1 MNQRAEEFLE
11 GLTELAA
18 DEPKLGRA
26 MKVARVVAAKE
37 SDEFVKPGD
46 LVEVRFVKGH
56 SLSLTASR
64 LLALMILA
72 AGADAWEDRRHRI
85 RKSEIR
91 RGHKGNERIGDMLE
105 ELHRTLFSH
114 DDRSWRGK
122 KAVTRFP
129 LIQLSREEVGEDSSV
144 DEGWIEWEFTPWA
157 RKLIQES
164 ESYAIMNRQAVL
176 GFRSNYALRLYEIGA
191 LRLHRRQPVWKTD
204 LTELRAG
211 LGIDPDVYTDFAQLR
226 RKVLDKAKR
235 EIDQLAH
242 FTVEWRER
250 KCGRKVIG
258 LDFEFRPKKAPEQI
272 ATIDELVRHS
282 GGRKARREGTVER
295 VSAPSPALPKS
306 FPIGM
311 LNCGQD
317 EEFFGRIAV
326 EHGGGWDRNLI
337 AHAYRQ
343 QMGDRLSKLSGER
356 LVNSFRG
363 FCESFV
369 AARGRP

>member
-1 MNQRAEEFLE
+1 MNQPAQEFLGE
-11 GLTELAA
+11 IAEAVQ
-18 DEPKLGRA
+18 DEQPTGRA
-26 MKVARVVAAKE
+26 MKVARVVAAKNT
-37 SDEFVKPGD
+37 DEFVKPGD

-72 AGADAWEDRRHRI
+72 AGADAWEDRRHRM
-85 RKSEIR
+85 RKADVR
-91 RGHKGNERIGDMLE
+91 RGHKGNERIGEMLE

-129 LIQLSREEVGEDSSV
+129 LIQLSSEEVDEDGTV

-157 RKLIQES
+157 RKLIKES
-164 ESYAIMNRQAVL
+164 ESYAVMNRQAVL
-176 GFRSNYALRLYEIGA
+176 GFRSNYALRLYEIGS

-226 RKVLDKAKR
+226 RKVLEKAKS

-242 FTVEWRER
+242 FIVEWTER
-250 KCGRKVIG
+250 KQGRKVIG
-258 LDFEFRPKKAPEQI
+258 IDFEFKPKQPPEQI
-272 ATIDELVRHS
+272 ATIDELSRHS
-282 GGRKARREGTVER
+282 VGRKARREGAVEQI
-295 VSAPSPALPKS
+295 APPPAALPKAFPAGSLS
-306 FPIGM
+306 FGE
-311 LNCGQD
+311 D

-337 AHAYRQ
+337 ASAYRE
-343 QMGDRLSKLSGER
+343 QMGHRLSKLKGER
-356 LVNSFRG
+356 LAKSFAG
-363 FCESFV
+363 FCQAFV
-369 AARGRP
+369 ATRGKA

>member
-1 MNQRAEEFLE
+1 MNQPAQDFL
-11 GLTELAA
+11 GELADA
-18 DEPKLGRA
+18 VQDEQPTGRA
-26 MKVARVVAAKE
+26 MKVARAVAAKNT
-37 SDEFVKPGD
+37 DEFVKPGD

-72 AGADAWEDRRHRI
+72 AGADAWEDRRHRM
-85 RKSEIR
+85 RKADVR
-91 RGHKGNERIGDMLE
+91 RGHKGNERIGEMLE

-129 LIQLSREEVGEDSSV
+129 LIQLSSEEVDDDGTV

-157 RKLIQES
+157 RKLIKES
-164 ESYAIMNRQAVL
+164 ESYAVMNRQAVL
-176 GFRSNYALRLYEIGA
+176 GFRSNYALRLYEIGS

-211 LGIDPDVYTDFAQLR
+211 LGIDPEVYTDFAQLR
-226 RKVLDKAKR
+226 RKVLEKAKS

-242 FTVEWRER
+242 FCVEWVER
-250 KCGRKVIG
+250 KQGRKVIG
-258 LDFEFRPKKAPEQI
+258 IDFEFKPKKPPEQI
-272 ATIDELVRHS
+272 ATIDELSRHS
-282 GGRKARREGTVER
+282 VGRKARRDGAVEQIA
-295 VSAPSPALPKS
+295 APSPALPQAFPAGDLS
-306 FPIGM
+306 FGA
-311 LNCGQD
+311 D

-337 AHAYRQ
+337 ATAYRD
-343 QMGDRLSKLSGER
+343 QMGDRLGKLKGER
-356 LVNSFRG
+356 LVKSFEG
-363 FCESFV
+363 FCQAFV
-369 AARGRP
+369 ATRGKA